1 MFLVGRGGREG
12 RALDETR
19 WVALVVVSVLGKR
32 SIEKKRFLSGTFF
45 FQWISSLQRD
55 NFATHFEFSMAA
67 AQVTSKMKDGA
78 FEETGICFYLL

>member
-32 SIEKKRFLSGTFF
+32 SIEKKRFL
-45 FQWISSLQRD
+45 L
-55 NFATHFEFSMAA
+55 
-67 AQVTSKMKDGA
+67 
-78 FEETGICFYLL
+78 GIARIT